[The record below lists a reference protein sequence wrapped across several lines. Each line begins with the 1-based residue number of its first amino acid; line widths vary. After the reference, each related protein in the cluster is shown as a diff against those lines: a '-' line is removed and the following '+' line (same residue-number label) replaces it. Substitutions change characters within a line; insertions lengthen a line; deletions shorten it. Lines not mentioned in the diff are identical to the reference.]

1 MAAAAQRNP
10 SKIMSMNP
18 DRLSDSDA
26 KYQHLASSKAGV
38 PLLNYAWVVTSL
50 IQARLSLDTNFAAVA
65 KYFLLE
71 GEKSGKNMYA
81 LILQSLCRRN
91 RRWDLIWISSH
102 VEGSDGGTRHRIGTL
117 HQFSDMYATVRM
129 CGARIGPHACC
140 ETTREGAEQ

>member
-50 IQARLSLDTNFAAVA
+50 IQARLSLDTSFAAVA

-71 GEKSGKNMYA
+71 GEKSGKKHVCTHIPIA
-81 LILQSLCRRN
+81 LQKELPMGF
-91 RRWDLIWISSH
+91 DLDFES
-102 VEGSDGGTRHRIGTL
+102 
-117 HQFSDMYATVRM
+117 
-129 CGARIGPHACC
+129 C
-140 ETTREGAEQ
+140 